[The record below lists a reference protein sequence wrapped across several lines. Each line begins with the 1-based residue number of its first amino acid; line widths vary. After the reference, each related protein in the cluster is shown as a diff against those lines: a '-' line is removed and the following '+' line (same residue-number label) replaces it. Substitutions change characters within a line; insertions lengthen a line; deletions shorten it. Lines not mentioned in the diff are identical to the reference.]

1 MADTIAL
8 EIVTP
13 DGLKLKETVNEL
25 TAPSVNGE
33 FGVLPNHRPLM
44 AALAA
49 GIVTYTQNGKTEAV
63 AVGPGFVEV
72 TGDRAV
78 LLTRNFITK
87 DAIDPVRVRLDL
99 KEADEQ
105 LDHYTGDPDGI
116 EYAKLVEQ
124 ELWAAVQLELH
135 GDPPPPRMRNTSGL
149 LATEDYSKQ
158 ARASG
163 EHEGEAAGHVE
174 DGGKH

>member
-1 MADTIAL
+1 MADSIAL

-13 DGLKLKETVNEL
+13 DGLKLKETVSEL

-44 AALAA
+44 A
-49 GIVTYTQNGKTEAV
+49 AV

-99 KEADEQ
+99 KEVDEK
-105 LDHYTGDPDGI
+105 LDHYTGDPDGA

-149 LATEDYSKQ
+149 LATEDYAKQ
-158 ARASG
+158 ARADG
-163 EHEGEAAGHVE
+163 EHEGEAAGHAE
-174 DGGKH
+174 DVQQH